1 MISRIG
7 PRRPFKHYIREWME
21 VRDINQERLAGRL
34 EVESSTISKLLT
46 GRMRMSDRWMSAI
59 ADALNLE
66 IHELF
71 LDPDRPSQNEL
82 LEGLDEDQKAAVIN
96 LVNMM
101 KRTG

>member
-46 GRMRMSDRWMSAI
+46 GRIRMSDRWMSAI